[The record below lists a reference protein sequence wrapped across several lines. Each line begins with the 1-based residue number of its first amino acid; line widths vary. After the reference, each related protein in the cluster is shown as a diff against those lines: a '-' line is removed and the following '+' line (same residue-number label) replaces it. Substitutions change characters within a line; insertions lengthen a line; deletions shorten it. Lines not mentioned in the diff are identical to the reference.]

1 MVTRGDAQPADSTR
15 AVRAI
20 RGAISVE
27 VDEPEAVREATRE
40 MLTTIVERN
49 DIRPEDLIS
58 AMFTVTT
65 DLTSAFPARAAC
77 ELGWTDVPLL
87 CALEIPV
94 PGALARC
101 IRVMVHVTSERPR
114 SAIEHVYLR
123 RAVSLRPDLVA
134 TRPDAD

>member
-1 MVTRGDAQPADSTR
+1 MVTRADPQL

-27 VDEPEAVREATRE
+27 VDEADAVRDATRE
-40 MLTTIVERN
+40 MLTAIVERN
-49 DIRPEDLIS
+49 GIRPEHLIS
-58 AMFTVTT
+58 AVFTVTP

-94 PGALARC
+94 VGAMPRC
-101 IRVMVHVTSERPR
+101 IRVMVHVMSERPR
-114 SAIEHVYLR
+114 SMIEHAYLR

-134 TRPDAD
+134 ARADAV